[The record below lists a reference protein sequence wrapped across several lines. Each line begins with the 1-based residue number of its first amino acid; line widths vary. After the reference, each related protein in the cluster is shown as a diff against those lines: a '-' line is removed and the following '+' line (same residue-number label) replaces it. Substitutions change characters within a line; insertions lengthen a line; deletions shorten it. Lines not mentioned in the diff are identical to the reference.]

1 MRRGWAEKSIDELA
15 FVGRG
20 KSRHR
25 PRNDPSLYGGEH
37 PFVQTAEIHN
47 ADLWITTF
55 KQTYSEKGLAQSKI
69 WDPGTI
75 CITNAGENTGDC
87 AILGIRACFPDSII
101 AVIADESKSDTV
113 FLKYAIDQLKPRLR
127 RITRGATQDNLSVAK
142 LTAFK
147 FPAPP
152 LEEQQRIGA
161 VLRVYGDL
169 IENNRRRIQ
178 LLEQSARLLY
188 KEWFVHL
195 RFPGHEHVTIT
206 DGVPEGWE
214 KTTAGSVSSF
224 ISRGITPKYD
234 DEAPG
239 IVLNQ
244 KCIRNQRVEMGL
256 ARRQSKQVSPD
267 KFVRYGDVLI
277 NSTGQGTLGRV
288 AQFLGSI
295 ENCTVDSHVTI
306 TRPDKDLSVHL
317 YGRCIASMEDFLAT
331 MGRGATNQT
340 ELSKDTVAELPFLRP
355 PHLLAEQF
363 EAFAKETAGQIQN
376 LIQQNTS
383 LAQARDLLLPRLM
396 SGG

>member
-1 MRRGWAEKSIDELA
+1 MRRGWTEKSIDELA

-47 ADLWITTF
+47 ADLWITSF
-55 KQTYSEKGLAQSKI
+55 KQTYSDNGLAQSKM

-87 AILGIRACFPDSII
+87 AVLGIRACFPDSII

-113 FLKYAIDQLKPRLR
+113 FLKYAVDQLKPRLR

-147 FPAPP
+147 FPTPP
-152 LEEQQRIGA
+152 LEEQRRIGA
-161 VLRVYGDL
+161 VVRAYGDL

-178 LLEQSARLLY
+178 LLEQAARLLY

-214 KTTAGSVSSF
+214 KKPLSEIADITMGQSPKSIYYNEDGNGLPFHQGVTNFGFRFPSHQTYCTVQNRLAESGDILFSVRAPVGRINITIDKIVIGRGLSAIRSKLGQQNF
-224 ISRGITPKYD
+224 LFYALKSRFFKEDMMGGGAIFAAITKKD
-234 DEAPG
+234 LHGVRLLQAPDR
-239 IVLNQ
+239 I
-244 KCIRNQRVEMGL
+244 VEM
-256 ARRQSKQVSPD
+256 
-267 KFVRYGDVLI
+267 FMEHVRPIDF
-277 NSTGQGTLGRV
+277 Q
-288 AQFLGSI
+288 I
-295 ENCTVDSHVTI
+295 ENLQQTI
-306 TRPDKDLSVHL
+306 D
-317 YGRCIASMEDFLAT
+317 
-331 MGRGATNQT
+331 
-340 ELSKDTVAELPFLRP
+340 
-355 PHLLAEQF
+355 
-363 EAFAKETAGQIQN
+363 N
-376 LIQQNTS
+376 LT
-383 LAQARDLLLPRLM
+383 QARDLLLPRLM
-396 SGG
+396 NEEVAV

>member
-1 MRRGWAEKSIDELA
+1 M
-15 FVGRG
+15 
-20 KSRHR
+20 
-25 PRNDPSLYGGEH
+25 
-37 PFVQTAEIHN
+37 QTAEIHN

-178 LLEQSARLLY
+178 LLEQVACLLY

-195 RFPGHEHVTIT
+195 HFPGHEHVAIT
-206 DGVPEGWE
+206 NGVPEGWE
-214 KTTAGSVSSF
+214 IGKVREKATLVRGKSYKSSELVESGGKPFVNLKCVARHGGFRLDGLKRFSGPHRDDQVVVPGDIVIAVTDMTRERHLVAHPARIPTAMGE
-224 ISRGITPKYD
+224 
-234 DEAPG
+234 EA
-239 IVLNQ
+239 VFSMDTV
-244 KCIRNQRVEMGL
+244 K
-256 ARRQSKQVSPD
+256 
-267 KFVRYGDVLI
+267 LI
-277 NSTGQGTLGRV
+277 PH
-288 AQFLGSI
+288 A
-295 ENCTVDSHVTI
+295 TVDS
-306 TRPDKDLSVHL
+306 SWF
-317 YGRCIASMEDFLAT
+317 YY
-331 MGRGATNQT
+331 
-340 ELSKDTVAELPFLRP
+340 FLRFSNFSKEVREHATGTNVLHLKPKQITDYVAVFP
-355 PHLLAEQF
+355 PRLFQEQF
-363 EAFAKETAGQIQN
+363 GETVRSILDQQDNMIIQN
-376 LIQQNTS
+376 ER
-383 LAQARDLLLPRLM
+383 LAKARDLLLPRLM
-396 SGG
+396 NGEIAV